1 MNQQEQIEA
10 NQVLQLAE
18 STYLLTNGWVSVN
31 NQNRFWYPSQRIGDI
46 YPNEDSAVCTETA
59 IRAQRDLFFVLFST
73 PV

>member
-31 NQNRFWYPSQRIGDI
+31 NQNRFWYPYQINQI
-46 YPNEDSAVCTETA
+46 
-59 IRAQRDLFFVLFST
+59 LW
-73 PV
+73 